1 MTDFDLPTGDKMK
14 FGYRTSGVCSESIDV
29 EVKDGKIAEVRF
41 NGGCPGS
48 LTAVSKLVVGMT
60 PRQAIGMLKSIPCGG
75 KPTSCPDQLARA
87 LEAYLNSG
95 KPE

>member
-1 MTDFDLPTGDKMK
+1 MK
-14 FGYRTSGVCSESIDV
+14 FGYKTSGVCSESIYV
-29 EVKDGKIAEVRF
+29 EIKDGKIAEVRF

-60 PRQAIGMLKSIPCGG
+60 PQQAISMLRGIPCGG

-87 LEAYLNSG
+87 LQAYLDSG
-95 KPE
+95 KAE

>member
-1 MTDFDLPTGDKMK
+1 MK
-14 FGYRTSGVCSESIDV
+14 FGYKTSGVCSESIYV
-29 EVKDGKIAEVRF
+29 EIKEGKIAEVQF

-60 PRQAIGMLKSIPCGG
+60 PQQAISMLRGIPCGG

-87 LEAYLNSG
+87 LQAYLDSG
-95 KPE
+95 KAE